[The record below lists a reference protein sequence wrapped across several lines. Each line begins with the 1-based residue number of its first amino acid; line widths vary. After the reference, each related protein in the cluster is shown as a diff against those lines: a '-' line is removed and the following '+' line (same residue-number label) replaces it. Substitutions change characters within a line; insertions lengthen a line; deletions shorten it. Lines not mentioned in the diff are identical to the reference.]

1 MTAFHD
7 TQNLTFQNNM
17 LRHYITRLF
26 EDAEPFANDNLESLI
41 HFYNIFHPT
50 LLSLESL
57 MLESN
62 FLTQVTAVN
71 TSMALFTMQEFLDE
85 WDVDT
90 ELKELFLDLIETHN
104 QPKVSA
110 SLYLILKKFTET
122 LVILLRKF
130 IFEII
135 EIMNQNYIQRLE
147 IPKHLSMDLLD
158 EIFQSENLLLVAGEA
173 NTISMIPWG
182 VKTEKQEFPIA
193 SFNYSRTTGMLEKE
207 NIL

>member
-1 MTAFHD
+1 
-7 TQNLTFQNNM
+7 M

-71 TSMALFTMQEFLDE
+71 TSMALFTMQEFLEE
-85 WDVDT
+85 WNVDA

-104 QPKVSA
+104 QPKVSS
-110 SLYLILKKFTET
+110 SLYLILKKFNEK
-122 LVILLRKF
+122 LVVLLRKF

-135 EIMNQNYIQRLE
+135 ELMEQNYIQRLQ

-158 EIFQSENLLLVAGEA
+158 EIFQSEKLLLVAGEA
-173 NTISMIPWG
+173 NTISMIPWSIS
-182 VKTEKQEFPIA
+182 TENQEFPIA